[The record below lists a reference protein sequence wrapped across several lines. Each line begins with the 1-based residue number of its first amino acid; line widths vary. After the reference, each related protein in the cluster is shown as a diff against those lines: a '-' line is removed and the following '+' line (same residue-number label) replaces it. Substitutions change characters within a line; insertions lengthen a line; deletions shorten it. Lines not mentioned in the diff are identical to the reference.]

1 VILKLQCS
9 GEGLCLLFRVFRELS
24 LVSLIKIMTQNRKK
38 QIHLFLI
45 QKPEYMRND
54 FIKLLALFSLYFFTG
69 CENKKS
75 EQPSSGIAE
84 KGIDRTV
91 LPIKEPARPL
101 YKELDVRNAT
111 APPRFEVKAPKG
123 APNVVIVLIDDM
135 GFGASDHFGGPCKMP
150 VLDKLASEGLTY
162 NRFHTT
168 ALCSPTRVALLTGYN
183 HHSNNAGSIMETATT
198 FPGNTGVRP
207 QSITPLAEV
216 LRQNG
221 YNTAAFGKYHE
232 TPPWEISNSGP
243 FDRWPTHSGF
253 EKFYGFIG
261 GETNQ
266 WAPLIYDGTTQV
278 ELPKDPNYHFTTDM
292 TNQAISWVSFQQALS
307 PDKPFFIYF
316 APGATH
322 APHHVPKEWADKYKG
337 KFDQG
342 WDAVRQETLERQKKL
357 GIVPQNTQL
366 APKPADIKDWDKL
379 SADEKKLFSR
389 QMEVYA
395 GFAEQ
400 TDYEV
405 GRLASAIQDLGVMDN
420 TIFIYIAGD
429 NGASAEGQ
437 MNGMFSEMTYFNAVP
452 ETVPDMLKHY
462 DEWGGPSTY
471 PHYSAGW
478 AVAMDAPFS
487 YTKQVASDFGGT
499 RNGMV
504 IRWPAGIKAKGEMR
518 SQFGHVIDIAPTVY
532 EATKIPAPKM
542 VNGIAQDPIEG
553 TSLLYSFSDA
563 GGKEQHT
570 VQYFEMFGNRG
581 VYKDGWIA
589 RTIHRAAWLLKLP
602 QTLENDVWDLY
613 NTNEDFSL
621 STNVAS
627 QNPDKLKELQ
637 GVFMKEAEKYHVLPI
652 DDRLLERTNAEL
664 IGRPS
669 VMGKRTSVTYGEGM
683 KGMGV
688 DVFIDLRN
696 KSYTITSDVEIKDN
710 GNGVIVCQ
718 GGRFGGLSLYMKN
731 GKPAFSY
738 NYLGLQSYHIVSA
751 QAIKAGKHTI
761 VYDFKYDGGGMGK
774 GGTGT
779 ITVDGTKVAEGHLE
793 KTQPGI
799 FSVDDL
805 ADVGVD
811 DGTWVAD
818 YGASAK
824 FNGRIGK
831 VAVEMKK

>member
-1 VILKLQCS
+1 MNLIDILN
-9 GEGLCLLFRVFRELS
+9 
-24 LVSLIKIMTQNRKK
+24 LINDQNTISQSNNSKKRIVNIIKKIRA
-38 QIHLFLI
+38 
-45 QKPEYMRND
+45 
-54 FIKLLALFSLYFFTG
+54 FIPALFTITSLHAI
-69 CENKKS
+69 S
-75 EQPSSGIAE
+75 QDL
-84 KGIDRTV
+84 DRTT
-91 LPIKEPARPL
+91 LPIKEPIRKS
-101 YKELDVRNAT
+101 YTELNVRNAT
-111 APPRFEVKAPKG
+111 PPPRFEVKAPKG
-123 APNVVIVLIDDM
+123 APNVIIVLIDDM
-135 GFGASDHFGGPCKMP
+135 GFGASNHFGGPCNMP
-150 VLDKLASEGLTY
+150 TLDKLANEGIAY

-183 HHSNNAGSIMETATT
+183 HHSNNAGCIMEAATT

-207 QSITPLAEV
+207 QSITPMAEV

-243 FDRWPTHSGF
+243 LDRWPTHSGF

-266 WAPLIYDGTTQV
+266 WTPLIYDGTTQV
-278 ELPKDPNYHFTTDM
+278 ELPDDPNYHFTTDM
-292 TNQAISWVSFQQALS
+292 TNQAISWVRFQQALS

-322 APHHVPKEWADKYKG
+322 APHHVPKEWAEKYKG

-342 WDAVRQETLERQKKL
+342 WDKVREQTLAQQIKS
-357 GIVPQNTQL
+357 GIVPPNTKL
-366 APKPADIKDWDKL
+366 APKPSDIKDWDKL
-379 SADEKKLFSR
+379 SADEKKLFTK

-405 GRLASAIQDLGVMDN
+405 GRLFSAIQDLGVLNN
-420 TIFIYIAGD
+420 TIVIYIAGD

-437 MNGMFSEMTYFNAVP
+437 MNGMYSEMTYFNGIA

-462 DEWGGPSTY
+462 DEWGGPTTY
-471 PHYSAGW
+471 PHYAAGW

-504 IRWPAGIKAKGEMR
+504 ISWPAGIKSKGGLR
-518 SQFGHVIDIAPTVY
+518 TQFCHVIDIAPTIY
-532 EATKIPAPKM
+532 EATKIPEPKI

-553 TSLLYSFSDA
+553 TSLVYSFNNA
-563 GGKEQHT
+563 NAPEKHT

-581 VYKDGWIA
+581 VYKDGWLA
-589 RTIHRAAWLLKLP
+589 RTIHRAAWLTKPPL
-602 QTLENDVWDLY
+602 TLEEDVWDLY
-613 NTNEDFSL
+613 NCNEDFSL
-621 STNVAS
+621 SNNVGAKH
-627 QNPDKLKELQ
+627 PEKLKELQ
-637 GVFMKEAEKYHVLPI
+637 EVFTEEAEKYHVLPI
-652 DDRLLERTNAEL
+652 DDRLLERTNAEMM
-664 IGRPS
+664 GRPT
-669 VMGKRTSVTYGEGM
+669 VMGNRTSVTYGEGM

-696 KSYTITSDVEIKDN
+696 KSYTITADVEVN
-710 GNGVIVCQ
+710 SNSNGVIVCQ
-718 GGRFGGLSLYMKN
+718 GGRFGGLSFYIKN
-731 GKPAFSY
+731 GRPSFTY
-738 NYLGLQSYHIVSA
+738 NFLGMESA
-751 QAIKAGKHTI
+751 NIIANQPLKKGKHKI
-761 VYDFKYDGGGMGK
+761 EYDFKYDGNGLGK

-779 ITVDGTKVAEGHLE
+779 ISVDGNKVAEGKLS

-811 DGTWVAD
+811 EGTHVAD
-818 YGASAK
+818 YGTSSK
-824 FNGRIGK
+824 FNGKIESVFIEQQK
-831 VAVEMKK
+831 

>member
-1 VILKLQCS
+1 MK
-9 GEGLCLLFRVFRELS
+9 
-24 LVSLIKIMTQNRKK
+24 
-38 QIHLFLI
+38 
-45 QKPEYMRND
+45 
-54 FIKLLALFSLYFFTG
+54 
-69 CENKKS
+69 KKS
-75 EQPSSGIAE
+75 FVLMLFAGLLLSGCTQKTADQPAVATSADGP
-84 KGIDRTV
+84 DRTS
-91 LPIKEPARPL
+91 LPIKEPIRPT
-101 YKELDVRNAT
+101 YTELDARNVT
-111 APPRFEVKAPKG
+111 PPPRFEVKAPEG
-123 APNVVIVLIDDM
+123 SPNVVVILIDDM
-135 GFGASDHFGGPCKMP
+135 GFGVSEAFGGPITTPTM
-150 VLDKLASEGLTY
+150 DNLAANGLKF

-183 HHSNNAGSIMETATT
+183 HHSNNMGSIAETATT
-198 FPGNTGVRP
+198 FPGNTSVRP
-207 QSITPLAEV
+207 QSITPMAEV

-243 FDRWPTHSGF
+243 QDRWPTRSGF

-266 WAPLIYDGTTQV
+266 YAPLIYDGVTLV
-278 ELPKDPNYHFTTDM
+278 ETPEDPNYHFTTDM
-292 TNQAISWVSFQQALS
+292 TNQAISWVRFQQALT

-322 APHHVPKEWADKYKG
+322 APHHVPQAWADKYKG

-342 WDAVRQETLERQKKL
+342 WDKIREMTLERQKKL
-357 GIVPQNTQL
+357 GIVPESTQL
-366 APKPADIKDWDKL
+366 APKPADIKDWETL
-379 SADEKKLFSR
+379 SADEKKLFIR

-400 TDYEV
+400 TDYEI
-405 GRLASAIQDLGVMDN
+405 GRLVTAIEELGVMEN
-420 TIFIYIAGD
+420 TIVILIAGD

-437 MNGMFSEMTYFNAVP
+437 MNGMYSEMTFFSGVP

-471 PHYSAGW
+471 PHFSAGW
-478 AVAMDAPFS
+478 AVAMDVPFS

-499 RNGMV
+499 RNGM
-504 IRWPAGIKAKGEMR
+504 IIQWPAGIKAKGEMR

-532 EATKIPAPKM
+532 EITKIPAPKM
-542 VNGIAQDPIEG
+542 VNGILQDPIEG
-553 TSLLYSFSDA
+553 TSLAYTFNSA
-563 GGKEQHT
+563 EAAEQHK

-581 VYKDGWIA
+581 VYQDGWFA
-589 RTIHRAAWLLKLP
+589 RTIHRAAWELKPRQPLIDDKW
-602 QTLENDVWDLY
+602 ELY
-613 NTNEDFSL
+613 NTKEDFSL
-621 STNVAS
+621 ANDLAS
-627 QNPDKLKELQ
+627 QNADKLKTMQDL
-637 GVFMKEAEKYHVLPI
+637 FMAEAEKYHVLPL

-664 IGRPS
+664 MGRPT
-669 VMGKRTSVTYGEGM
+669 VMGNRNTVTYGEGM

-688 DVFIDLRN
+688 DIFIDLR
-696 KSYTITSDVEIKDN
+696 STAYTITAEVDVKAN

-738 NYLGLQSYHIVSA
+738 NYLGLESTEIMATQSLKPGTY
-751 QAIKAGKHTI
+751 QI
-761 VYDFKYDGGGMGK
+761 VYDFKYDGGGPGK
-774 GGTGT
+774 GGIGT
-779 ITVDGTKVAEGHLE
+779 ITVDGNKVAEKRIE

-805 ADVGVD
+805 ADIGTD
-811 DGTWVAD
+811 DGTHVAD

-824 FNGRIGK
+824 FNGKIGK
-831 VAVEMKK
+831 VTIEKK

>member
-1 VILKLQCS
+1 MKTLGFKKTESWSIIAAVLMCGSIS
-9 GEGLCLLFRVFRELS
+9 GQDLDR
-24 LVSLIKIMTQNRKK
+24 
-38 QIHLFLI
+38 
-45 QKPEYMRND
+45 
-54 FIKLLALFSLYFFTG
+54 
-69 CENKKS
+69 
-75 EQPSSGIAE
+75 SS
-84 KGIDRTV
+84 
-91 LPIKEPARPL
+91 LPIREPMRQA
-101 YKELDVRNAT
+101 YTELDARNAT
-111 APPRFEVKAPKG
+111 PPPRFEVKAPAN

-135 GFGASDHFGGPCKMP
+135 GFGAAETFGGPVHMP
-150 VLDKLASEGLTY
+150 NLDRLASTGIKY

-168 ALCSPTRVALLTGYN
+168 SLCSPTRVALLTGYN
-183 HHSNNAGSIMETATT
+183 HHSNNAGSIMETATM

-207 QSITPLAEV
+207 QSITPMAEV
-216 LRQNG
+216 LRLNG

-266 WAPLIYDGTTQV
+266 WAPLIYDGMTQV
-278 ELPKDPNYHFTTDM
+278 ELPDDPNYHFTTDM
-292 TNQAISWVSFQQALS
+292 TNQAISWVRYQQALS

-322 APHHVPKEWADKYKG
+322 APHHVPQEWADKYKG

-342 WDAVRQETLERQKKL
+342 WDAVRKETLERQKTS

-379 SADEKKLFSR
+379 SSDEKKLFAR

-395 GFAEQ
+395 GFGEQ
-400 TDYEV
+400 TDFEV
-405 GRLASAIQDLGVMDN
+405 GRLINAIEDLGVMDN
-420 TIFIYIAGD
+420 TLFIYIAGD

-437 MNGMFSEMTYFNAVP
+437 MNGMFSEMTYFNGVP
-452 ETVPDMLKHY
+452 ETVQDMLKHY
-462 DEWGGPSTY
+462 KEWGSPSTY
-471 PHYSAGW
+471 PHYPAGW
-478 AVAMDAPFS
+478 AVAMDAPFA

-504 IRWPAGIKAKGEMR
+504 IHWPAGFPAKGEMR

-532 EATKIPAPKM
+532 EAAHIPAPGT

-553 TSLLYSFSDA
+553 KSLLYTFKSA
-563 GGKEQHT
+563 TEPEKHT
-570 VQYFEMFGNRG
+570 LQYFEMFGNRG
-581 VYKDGWIA
+581 IYQDGWYA
-589 RTIHRAAWLLKLP
+589 RTTHRAAWVQKAAHPLS
-602 QTLENDVWDLY
+602 EDVWELY

-621 STNVAS
+621 AKDLSG
-627 QNPDKLKELQ
+627 QNADKLNSMKAL
-637 GVFMKEAEKYHVLPI
+637 FMSEAEKYHVLPI

-664 IGRPS
+664 VGRPT

-688 DVFIDLRN
+688 DIFIDLRN
-696 KSYTITSDVEIKDN
+696 RSYTITAEVDVNDK

-718 GGRFGGLSLYMKN
+718 GGRFGGLVFYMKE
-731 GKPAFSY
+731 GKPAFTY
-738 NYLGLQSYHIVSA
+738 NYLGLGSESIMA
-751 QAIKAGKHTI
+751 KKAIKAGKHTLI
-761 VYDFKYDGGGMGK
+761 YDFKYDGGGPGK

-779 ITVDGTKVAEGHLE
+779 IILDGHMVAEGQLTR
-793 KTQPGI
+793 TQPGI

-805 ADVGVD
+805 ADIGID
-811 DGTWVAD
+811 EGTHVAD

-824 FNGRIGK
+824 FNGKIEK
-831 VAVEMKK
+831 VTIEQKK